1 MSDLRRPTDL
11 TCDDVREMAGSFV
24 LGALPESEAAAVR
37 EHLATCS
44 DAHAEIAELGAVLPV
59 LDASVP
65 VVEPPIELK
74 GRILAAAAADR
85 VAAGPAAGTAAVAEP
100 AAVAETAA
108 PSDPVPFPTSEE
120 RSERTAAAAPAK
132 TGPSRTGWLLRIAA
146 VLAIVALTGWN
157 VLLQGQLNASQ
168 QFERDVAAVLDAAQQ
183 PGSLAAILSPDD
195 GTGRGIAAVTAAGV
209 LTLAM
214 QDLAPTTGTQVY
226 ETWVIPADGIP
237 VALGG
242 FQVGRDGTATFEG
255 TGLPVADG
263 IVLALTLE
271 PVPGLTAPTGPVV
284 SKGVASSAG

>member
-1 MSDLRRPTDL
+1 MSDLRRPTEL
-11 TCDDVREMAGSFV
+11 TCDDVRELAGSFV
-24 LGALPESEAAAVR
+24 LGALPETEAAALR
-37 EHLATCS
+37 EHLATCAN
-44 DAHAEIAELGAVLPV
+44 AHAEIAELGAVLPV

-74 GRILAAAAADR
+74 SRILAAAAADR
-85 VAAGPAAGTAAVAEP
+85 AAATPGPDSET

-108 PSDPVPFPTSEE
+108 PEPVPFPIAQE
-120 RSERTAAAAPAK
+120 RSERTAAAKP
-132 TGPSRTGWLLRIAA
+132 GPSRTGWFLRIAA

>member
-1 MSDLRRPTDL
+1 MSDLQRPTEL
-11 TCDDVREMAGSFV
+11 SCDDVREMAGSFV
-24 LGALPESEAAAVR
+24 LGALPDAEAAAVR
-37 EHLATCS
+37 QHLATCT
-44 DAHAEIAELGAVLPV
+44 DAHAEIAELGSVLPV

-65 VVEPPIELK
+65 VVEPPVELK
-74 GRILAAAAADR
+74 SRILAAAAAER
-85 VAAGPAAGTAAVAEP
+85 PGAEVATDAPGV
-100 AAVAETAA
+100 TAA
-108 PSDPVPFPTSEE
+108 PAPVPFPTADE
-120 RSERTAAAAPAK
+120 RAERTAATASKP
-132 TGPSRTGWLLRIAA
+132 GPSRVGWILRIAA

-157 VLLQGQLNASQ
+157 VLLQGQLNTSR

-195 GTGRGIAAVTAAGV
+195 GTGRGIAAVTQAGV

>member
-1 MSDLRRPTDL
+1 MSDPVRPIDL
-11 TCDDVREMAGSFV
+11 SCDDVREMAGSFV
-24 LGALPESEAAAVR
+24 LGALPDAEADAVR
-37 EHLATCS
+37 AHLASCD
-44 DAHAEIAELGAVLPV
+44 DAHAEIAELGSVLPV

-65 VVEPPIELK
+65 IVEPPAALK
-74 GRILAAAAADR
+74 GRILAAAAAER
-85 VAAGPAAGTAAVAEP
+85 P
-100 AAVAETAA
+100 ETAA
-108 PSDPVPFPTSEE
+108 IASPTPSPSAADIPAPVPFPTAEE
-120 RSERTAAAAPAK
+120 RAERTTTKAGASPLA
-132 TGPSRTGWLLRIAA
+132 WVLRIAA

-195 GTGRGIAAVTAAGV
+195 GTGSGLAAVTATGA

-226 ETWVIPADGIP
+226 ETWVIPADGVPI
-237 VALGG
+237 ALGG
-242 FQVGRDGTATFEG
+242 FQVGRDGTASFEG

-271 PVPGLTAPTGPVV
+271 PVAGMTAPTGPVV
-284 SKGVASSAG
+284 SKGVATSAG

>member
-1 MSDLRRPTDL
+1 MSDPVRPDDL
-11 TCDDVREMAGSFV
+11 SCDDVRELAGSFV
-24 LGALPESEAAAVR
+24 LGALPDAEAAAVR
-37 EHLATCS
+37 DHLASCD
-44 DAHAEIAELGAVLPV
+44 DAHAEIAELGSVLPV

-65 VVEPPIELK
+65 TVEPPAALK
-74 GRILAAAAADR
+74 GRILAAAAAER
-85 VAAGPAAGTAAVAEP
+85 PGTSATVTPAASSKVAADVAA
-100 AAVAETAA
+100 
-108 PSDPVPFPTSEE
+108 PVPFPTAD
-120 RSERTAAAAPAK
+120 ERTQRAGAK
-132 TGPSRTGWLLRIAA
+132 AQTSPLGWVLRIAA

-195 GTGRGIAAVTAAGV
+195 GTGSGIAAVTEAGV

-214 QDLAPTTGTQVY
+214 RDLAPTSGTEVY
-226 ETWVIPADGIP
+226 ETWVIPADGVPI
-237 VALGG
+237 ALGG

-255 TGLPVADG
+255 TGLPVDDG

-271 PVPGLTAPTGPVV
+271 PVAGMTAPTGPVV

>member
-1 MSDLRRPTDL
+1 MSDPVENNDREALAESLLIDVFRNKEDFVKLLSSYVEATQELENVLFDL
-11 TCDDVREMAGSFV
+11 FQGFNLST
-24 LGALPESEAAAVR
+24 AVG
-37 EHLATCS
+37 
-44 DAHAEIAELGAVLPV
+44 DQ
-59 LDASVP
+59 LDASGQIV
-65 VVEPPIELK
+65 
-74 GRILAAAAADR
+74 G
-85 VAAGPAAGTAAVAEP
+85 
-100 AAVAETAA
+100 
-108 PSDPVPFPTSEE
+108 EE
-120 RSERTAAAAPAK
+120 RQGTTDERY
-132 TGPSRTGWLLRIAA
+132 RLRIRVRVLLNLTSGTPNQIIHIVNMILDGTDATSTYTPYYPASFLINLVGAVTEVQAEEAGAA
-146 VLAIVALTGWN
+146 VL
-157 VLLQGQLNASQ
+157 
-168 QFERDVAAVLDAAQQ
+168 EAAQQ

-195 GTGRGIAAVTAAGV
+195 GTGRGIAAVTQTGV

-271 PVPGLTAPTGPVV
+271 PQSGMQAPTGPVV

>member
-1 MSDLRRPTDL
+1 MT
-11 TCDDVREMAGSFV
+11 
-24 LGALPESEAAAVR
+24 
-37 EHLATCS
+37 
-44 DAHAEIAELGAVLPV
+44 
-59 LDASVP
+59 
-65 VVEPPIELK
+65 
-74 GRILAAAAADR
+74 
-85 VAAGPAAGTAAVAEP
+85 
-100 AAVAETAA
+100 
-108 PSDPVPFPTSEE
+108 
-120 RSERTAAAAPAK
+120 
-132 TGPSRTGWLLRIAA
+132 
-146 VLAIVALTGWN
+146 
-157 VLLQGQLNASQ
+157 Q
-168 QFERDVAAVLDAAQQ
+168 
-183 PGSLAAILSPDD
+183 
-195 GTGRGIAAVTAAGV
+195 AGV